1 MNCLVDE
8 FPAAYHKKVSA
19 PFIKSK
25 IRSIQINEIT
35 RNAMTL
41 CIQKQILLE
50 DYIEVQVSFNQNQ
63 NSYTNLEI
71 KIALSADPI
80 FCRHQ

>member
-1 MNCLVDE
+1 
-8 FPAAYHKKVSA
+8 
-19 PFIKSK
+19 
-25 IRSIQINEIT
+25 
-35 RNAMTL
+35 MTL

-50 DYIEVQVSFNQNQ
+50 DYIEVQASFNQNTSYLSNPYVIE